1 VAWVILLAMSR
12 FRKLDVGRLSVL
24 GVLVLG
30 VVAFGT
36 RGQWAWLFSSDSAQT
51 QGVAAPTIT
60 NVEVA
65 SQWLFRVSPDN
76 GSEVRYVVTES
87 LAGSSNVVTGVSSV
101 VAGDIVVDTVD
112 PSASVVGTIVV
123 NVEMFDSD
131 SNLRDKRI
139 RHDFLESTKFPFAT
153 FVPSVVTGFPAQFS
167 EGVEYPVSITG
178 DLTVKETTMS
188 VDFAGSVSVSADRLV
203 ASVSAD
209 VLMSAFGVGPIHIA
223 GLVHTDDAL
232 RLEFDL
238 VADRV
243 DLGSEAPS
251 ADSLGRD
258 VLVSVPAGG
267 AFAESVQPIIERSC
281 VSCHG
286 AGGSGWST
294 VSIDTAG
301 EAAAIANDIVLV
313 TRARYMPPWPAS
325 DLSVPFKHDWSLSQ
339 ADVDTLIGWADSGG
353 GIDVAPDTKLVDRAE
368 DVISIERDFVL
379 LPDEP
384 YVGSTDVPDD
394 YRCQIIQVPDPEGD
408 GTWVKGFNF
417 EPDKTTVVHHSIVF
431 LAPAA
436 DMQNALALSLKDS
449 QPGWT
454 CFGGSGLGRGVRS
467 VAGWAP
473 GKQPTVYPDGV
484 GLYIASGDFLINQVH
499 YHYDDTTPPDSSR
512 IVLDTAT
519 PEELAAHGGTFT
531 HITGSTYLT
540 PAEIPCTPEESGPLC
555 DRDAAIA
562 TAAAKYGGV
571 SQYIPDA
578 FISACGGTLADY
590 NQLTGTTAHSSCDL
604 HVRNPGTIM
613 SVLGHMHE
621 IGSAYRMTLNPDTP
635 DEKILLDIPKWSF
648 EWQFYYE
655 PVEDIQVT
663 RDDVVRFECTWDRAL
678 ANFDEPRYVI
688 WNLGTVD
695 EMCFSSVLVIPDRPN
710 G

>member
-1 VAWVILLAMSR
+1 MSR
-12 FRKLDVGRLSVL
+12 LRKLDIGRLSVL
-24 GVLVLG
+24 AVMVLG
-30 VVAFGT
+30 ALAFVS
-36 RGQWAWLFSSDSAQT
+36 RGQWSWLFSSDSAQT
-51 QGVAAPTIT
+51 QSVAAPTIT
-60 NVEVA
+60 NVDVE

-76 GSEVRYVVTES
+76 GSEVRYVASES
-87 LAGSSNVVTGVSSV
+87 LAGSHNVVTGVSTV
-101 VAGDIVVDTVD
+101 VAGDVVVDTVD
-112 PSASVVGTIVV
+112 PSAGTVGTVVV

-139 RHDFLESTKFPFAT
+139 RHDFLQSTKFPFAT
-153 FVPSVVTGFPAQFS
+153 FVPSSVTGLPGSFS
-167 EGVEYPVSITG
+167 EGAEYPVSIAG
-178 DLTVKETTMS
+178 DLTVKETS
-188 VDFAGSVSVSADRLV
+188 APVVFAGTVSITADRLV

-209 VLMSAFGVGPIHIA
+209 VLMSTFGVGPINIA

-251 ADSLGRD
+251 ADILGRD
-258 VLVSVPAGG
+258 VLVSTPAGG

-294 VSIDTAG
+294 ISIDTAG
-301 EAAAIANDIVLV
+301 EAAAIAGDIGLV

-325 DLSVPFKHDWSLSQ
+325 DLSVAFKHDWSLDQ
-339 ADVDTLIGWADSGG
+339 ADIDTLVGWADSGG

-368 DVISIERDFVL
+368 DVISIERDLVL
-379 LPDEP
+379 PPAEP

-417 EPDKTTVVHHSIVF
+417 EPDKAAVVHHSIVF
-431 LAPAA
+431 KGPASA
-436 DMQNALALSLKDS
+436 MDQAIALSANDP
-449 QPGWT
+449 QPGWK
-454 CFGGSGLGRGVRS
+454 CFGGSGLGGGVPS
-467 VAGWAP
+467 IAGWAP
-473 GKQPTVYPDGV
+473 GKQPTVYPEGV
-484 GLYIASGDFLINQVH
+484 GLYIAPGDFLINQIH
-499 YHYDDTTPPDSSR
+499 YHFDDTTPPDSSR
-512 IVLDTAT
+512 IVLDAATA
-519 PEELAAHGGTFT
+519 EELAAHGGTLT

-540 PAEIPCTPEESGPLC
+540 PAEIPCTPDESGPLC

-562 TAAAKYGGV
+562 EVARKYGGV
-571 SQYIPDA
+571 APYIPDA
-578 FISACGGTLADY
+578 FIRDCGGTLAEY
-590 NQLTGTTAHSSCDL
+590 NKLTGTTAHSSCDL
-604 HVRNPGTIM
+604 HVRNPGTIL

-635 DEKILLDIPKWSF
+635 EEKILLDIPTWSF

-655 PVEDIQVT
+655 PVDDIHVT
-663 RDDVVRFECTWDRAL
+663 RDDVLRFECTWDRDL
-678 ANFDEPRYVI
+678 ASFDEPRYVI
-688 WNLGTVD
+688 WNEGTVD
-695 EMCFSSVLVIPDRPN
+695 EMCFSSVIVIPDQN

>member
-1 VAWVILLAMSR
+1 MSR
-12 FRKLDVGRLSVL
+12 LRKLDIGRLSVL
-24 GVLVLG
+24 AVLVLG
-30 VVAFGT
+30 AVAFAS
-36 RGQWAWLFSSDSAQT
+36 RGQWSWLFSPDSAQT
-51 QGVAAPTIT
+51 QSVAAPTIT
-60 NVEVA
+60 NVDVA

-101 VAGDIVVDTVD
+101 VAGDVLVDTVD
-112 PSASVVGTIVV
+112 PSASTLGTVVV

-139 RHDFLESTKFPFAT
+139 RHDFLQSTKYPFAT
-153 FVPSVVTGFPAQFS
+153 FVPSEVTGLPGS
-167 EGVEYPVSITG
+167 LTEGVEIPVSIVG
-178 DLTVKETTMS
+178 DLTVKETT
-188 VDFAGSVSVSADRLV
+188 AGVTFSGTVSVSADRLT

-209 VLMSAFGVGPIHIA
+209 LLMSDFGVGPINIA

-232 RLEFDL
+232 RIEFDL

-243 DLGSEAPS
+243 DLGSEAQSPE
-251 ADSLGRD
+251 SLGRD
-258 VLVSVPAGG
+258 VLVSTPAGG

-301 EAAAIANDIVLV
+301 EAAGIADDIALV
-313 TRARYMPPWPAS
+313 ARARYMPPWPAS

-339 ADVDTLIGWADSGG
+339 ADIDTLIGWADSGG
-353 GIDVAPDTKLVDRAE
+353 GIDVAPKTKLVDRAE
-368 DVISIERDFVL
+368 DVISIERDLVL
-379 LPDEP
+379 PPVES

-394 YRCQIIQVPDPEGD
+394 YRCQIIEVPDPEGH

-417 EPDKTTVVHHSIVF
+417 EPDKAEVVHHSIVF
-431 LAPAA
+431 KAPASVMDKA
-436 DMQNALALSLKDS
+436 IALSVNDP
-449 QPGWT
+449 QPGWK
-454 CFGGSGLGRGVRS
+454 CFGGSGLGGGVPS
-467 VAGWAP
+467 IAGWAP
-473 GKQPTVYPDGV
+473 GKQPTVYPEGV
-484 GLYIASGDFLINQVH
+484 GLYIAPGDFLINQIH
-499 YHYDDTTPPDSSR
+499 YHYDDTTPPDASR

-519 PEELAAHGGTFT
+519 PEELAAHGGTLT

-540 PAEIPCTPEESGPLC
+540 PAEIPCTPDESGPLC

-562 TAAAKYGGV
+562 EVARKYGGV
-571 SQYIPDA
+571 APYIPDA
-578 FISACGGTLADY
+578 FIKSCGGTLADY
-590 NQLTGTTAHSSCDL
+590 NKLTGTTAHSSCDL
-604 HVRNPGTIM
+604 HVRNPGTIL

-621 IGSAYRMTLNPDTP
+621 LGSSYRMTLNPDTP
-635 DEKILLDIPKWSF
+635 DEKILLDIPTWDF

-655 PVEDIQVT
+655 PVDDIQVT
-663 RDDVVRFECTWDRAL
+663 QDDVLRFECTWDRAL

-688 WNLGTVD
+688 WNEGTVD
-695 EMCFSSVLVIPDRPN
+695 EMCFSSVLVIPDTT